1 MAPKANPAYIYPDN
15 GPGKGKPHMWRVC
28 EECGELKLIANQ
40 SKLCSR
46 ACGARRQHREGR
58 SRQLSGTDHYAWKGD
73 EAGYQAL
80 HHRILAARGK
90 ADHCEWREQT
100 GCKSRKYEW
109 AHIHGTGAGNPENY
123 ISLCKTCHA
132 SYDEQIGSGHANA
145 KVTDEQVRAIRE
157 RYAAGGISQQ
167 ALGALFGVHQGTIS
181 KIVLGKT
188 YRAA

>member
-1 MAPKANPAYIYPDN
+1 MTRTRNPAYIYPDT
-15 GPGKGKPHMWRVC
+15 GPGKGLPHSWREC
-28 EECGELKLIANQ
+28 PSCGEVKLIANVRTF
-40 SKLCSR
+40 CSR
-46 ACGARRQHREGR
+46 KCSVTQQHRDGH
-58 SRQLSGTDHYAWKGD
+58 SRQLSGTDHYAWKGN
-73 EAGYQAL
+73 EAGYQAM
-80 HHRILAARGK
+80 HVRILRARGK
-90 ADHCEWREQT
+90 ADHCEWREQA
-100 GCKSRKYEW
+100 GCKSRAYEW
-109 AHIHGTGAGNPENY
+109 AHVHGTGQGNPQNY

-132 SYDEQIGSGHANA
+132 SYDEQVGSAHANA